1 MNTMSLMRL
10 FTIRL
15 RMLGAIAM
23 VLALLGIVGAGGL
36 WGMGRIQSQSDALLE
51 NSFA

>member
-1 MNTMSLMRL
+1 MRG

-23 VLALLGIVGAGGL
+23 VLALFGWSAQPP
-36 WGMGRIQSQSDALLE
+36 GRRAQLVR
-51 NSFA
+51 